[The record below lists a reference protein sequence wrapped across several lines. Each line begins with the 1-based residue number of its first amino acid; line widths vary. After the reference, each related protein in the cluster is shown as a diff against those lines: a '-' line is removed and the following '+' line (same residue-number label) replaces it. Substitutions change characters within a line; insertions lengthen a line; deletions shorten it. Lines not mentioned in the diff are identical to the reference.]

1 MVILPEV
8 FQMQLKSFVTFNQV
22 DILIEL
28 LINFREFHSYQL
40 VTLGGGLGDRGEE
53 GGGGVQRLS

>member
-1 MVILPEV
+1 
-8 FQMQLKSFVTFNQV
+8 MQLKSFVTFNQV

-40 VTLGGGLGDRGEE
+40 VTLGGGLGDRGEG